1 MIEKKQPDHDDRVN
15 NTNNQSYHIKRMK
28 GNGFR
33 QPCLKKNEES
43 EEKQWS
49 PTAFLINMNQFSL
62 KCNIGIEQKMNE
74 KSEEKLWFPTAFLI
88 AQQKNRP

>member
-1 MIEKKQPDHDDRVN
+1 
-15 NTNNQSYHIKRMK
+15 MK

-43 EEKQWS
+43 EEKQWF
-49 PTAFLINMNQFSL
+49 PTAFLIKMNQFSL
-62 KCNIGIEQKMNE
+62 KYNIGIEQKMNE